1 MMKTMFG
8 FMSAPCADDRA
19 SAARKSAAVV
29 LLSMVR
35 LLEVNGYDE
44 TVYGSCDARRS
55 RVRKLPAPGA
65 RNESGDAWPVQTQ
78 VHSSCCAD
86 GAGQARLWPH
96 LRPGTTP
103 HHPGREIETL

>member
-8 FMSAPCADDRA
+8 FMSAPRTDDRA

-44 TVYGSCDARRS
+44 TVYGSRDARRS
-55 RVRKLPAPGA
+55 CVRKLSATRA
-65 RNESGDAWPVQTQ
+65 RNEPGDACPVQVQ
-78 VHSSCCAD
+78 AHSSCCAD
-86 GAGQARLWPH
+86 GAGQDRLWPH
-96 LRPGTTP
+96 MRPGTTP
-103 HHPGREIETL
+103 HHPGREMETL